1 MQNRMEE
8 NNSTI
13 SLLCIRELYIKNY
26 HITYLI
32 SLLNTF
38 RWQTDFVDKIRH
50 HFSFNVNNIDNNIR

>member
-38 RWQTDFVDKIRH
+38 GWQTDFIDKIRH